1 MSYGGS
7 PVSEDAEL
15 YSGDY
20 EVNMNFI
27 NPLTGETVTSKL
39 LEDAEFSLTVTNN
52 GKEQTIESSSGS
64 IQLTEGDVSLTAVAK
79 LPGQVELSDQKD
91 YVVLPEPIELANL
104 LRLGQ
109 KRLSVVRKE
118 ITTKHTMN

>member
-1 MSYGGS
+1 M
-7 PVSEDAEL
+7 
-15 YSGDY
+15 
-20 EVNMNFI
+20 
-27 NPLTGETVTSKL
+27 
-39 LEDAEFSLTVTNN
+39 
-52 GKEQTIESSSGS
+52 
-64 IQLTEGDVSLTAVAK
+64 SLTAVAK